1 MRGARNEVC
10 TVWRW
15 SNSRVE
21 NEQEGC
27 WEKPLCLCSRRGMSR
42 GRDHWSGDGEEGRRQ
57 GALRRNAGVEGR
69 GGALKEAGSMR
80 D

>member
-1 MRGARNEVC
+1 MRCALYADGPTAG
-10 TVWRW
+10 WRM
-15 SNSRVE
+15 SRKAA
-21 NEQEGC
+21 G
-27 WEKPLCLCSRRGMSR
+27 KSLMCLCSRRGTSR

-57 GALRRNAGVEGR
+57 GALRRNAGVGGR